1 VSVIFDGLLAVDLP
15 ATPGPPLATSSLD
28 GLNRWL
34 FTGRWHRRAST
45 CALSSGAV
53 LARVLTTL
61 REQGTWT
68 LSVQD
73 DAGVLLDLPLASKDW
88 GVAPASWPER
98 LPAAW
103 TLQPC
108 DFQLLA
114 QRVDGHTAEAI
125 TVRFQPRHEAETGA
139 LVAAVRLAWSV
150 PLPEDEA
157 QRNRD
162 LLHTLDSDDA
172 LDHLA
177 RTLRLRGEARLR
189 ALADG
194 LSARSGGPAHLLAP
208 QVHTLAG
215 LAEAPNAFSDLLAG
229 LGDDAARLAAEVER
243 RLSFSTRS
251 WPALDARGVPGR
263 LQRGVFHPNT
273 LREVSDA
280 L

>member
-1 VSVIFDGLLAVDLP
+1 MIFDGLLAVDLP
-15 ATPGPPLATSSLD
+15 ATPGPPLETSSLD

-34 FTGRWHRRAST
+34 FTGRWHQRTST

-53 LARVLTTL
+53 LARVLATL
-61 REQGTWT
+61 REQGPWT
-68 LSVQD
+68 FTLRD
-73 DAGVLLDLPLASKDW
+73 DAGVLLDLPLASPDW

-98 LPAAW
+98 LPRAW
-103 TLQPC
+103 TTQPC

-114 QRVDGHTAEAI
+114 NRVDGHTAEAI
-125 TVRFQPRHEAETGA
+125 TVRFQPRHEVETGA

-150 PLPEDEA
+150 PLPEEA
-157 QRNRD
+157 AHRQRD
-162 LLHTLDSDDA
+162 LLVTLESDDA
-172 LDHLA
+172 LDALA
-177 RTLRLRGEARLR
+177 QTLRRRGEARLH

-194 LSARSGGPAHLLAP
+194 LAARCGGPAHVLAP
-208 QVHTLAG
+208 QVHTLWG
-215 LAEAPNAFSDLLAG
+215 LAEAPNAFADLLAG
-229 LGDDAARLAAEVER
+229 LGDDATQLAAELER